1 MDFIVKM
8 KARIV
13 KKKKREIHKKKMR
26 RKVNTRK
33 I

>member
-8 KARIV
+8 KARTV
-13 KKKKREIHKKKMR
+13 MRKKREIHKKKMR
-26 RKVNTRK
+26 RKVNMKK